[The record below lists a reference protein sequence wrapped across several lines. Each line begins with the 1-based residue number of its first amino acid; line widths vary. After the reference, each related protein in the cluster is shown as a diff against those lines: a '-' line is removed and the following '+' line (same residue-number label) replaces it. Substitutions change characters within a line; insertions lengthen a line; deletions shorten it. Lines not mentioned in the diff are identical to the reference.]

1 MLQGIIKRINIYKN
15 MSFITFIKMYL
26 LHWRDAITLEE
37 KVECMEQL
45 VKDICFSW
53 RFVIEKPAGISLNV
67 TRHNG
72 ILNAV

>member
-1 MLQGIIKRINIYKN
+1 MIKRINIYKN

-53 RFVIEKPAGISLNV
+53 RFFNEKPAGISLNV